1 MIPAPTDPI
10 HSTYKPPQQ
19 LKNVPKT
26 QAENKIPAMG
36 TIRQEHSWGH
46 SRLRKKILRNL
57 RCKDLE
63 TYGASSKDSN
73 IYLPKTTFKA
83 TEQY

>member
-36 TIRQEHSWGH
+36 TIRQEHS
-46 SRLRKKILRNL
+46 
-57 RCKDLE
+57 
-63 TYGASSKDSN
+63 
-73 IYLPKTTFKA
+73 
-83 TEQY
+83 